1 MNVANRLM
9 LLLLVCAMS
18 LVAGA
23 QQGMAAPHGG
33 RAIEICAEDSVTL
46 IYVDADGQQLPAEPI
61 CDCAACQH
69 CCVPALALLPGAPD
83 LGTGLR
89 PASPA
94 DFKPASFGLKL
105 SHRTARL
112 ARGPPAPK
120 AMT

>member
-1 MNVANRLM
+1 MNVANRLVV
-9 LLLLVCAMS
+9 LLLVCAMS

-46 IYVDADGQQLPAEPI
+46 IYVDADGQQVPAEPI
-61 CDCAACQH
+61 CDCAACHH
-69 CCVPALALLPGAPD
+69 CCVPALALLPGSPAIFAV
-83 LGTGLR
+83 LR
-89 PASPA
+89 PAGPA
-94 DFKPASFGLKL
+94 DFNPTPFGPTPV
-105 SHRTARL
+105 HRTARL